1 MMAEPTHAGRWTY
14 RGVFLALSALV
25 IFAKLLPLHPGPG
38 KFPGPDLLV
47 LMACAWV
54 VRRPDYLPVVLVVF
68 VFLMADLLF
77 MRPPGLWA
85 ALTVIGLEALRRRS
99 VVLRDSGFLTEWLT
113 VSVVI
118 TSMVLANA
126 MVLTV
131 FVVDQP
137 GLGLTLIRLITT
149 LLVYPIVVVLAA
161 RAVGIRKIAP
171 GEVDRLGHR
180 Q

>member
-1 MMAEPTHAGRWTY
+1 MAETTHAGRWTY
-14 RGVFLALSALV
+14 RGVFLALAALV

-38 KFPGPDLLV
+38 RFPGPDILI

-54 VRRPDYLPVVLVVF
+54 VRRPDFLPVAIVVA
-68 VFLMADLLF
+68 VFLLADLLF
-77 MRPPGLWA
+77 MRPPGLWT
-85 ALTVIGLEALRRRS
+85 ALAVIGTEALRRRS
-99 VVLRDSGFLTEWLT
+99 VALRDGGFLSEWLT

-118 TSMVLANA
+118 TAMFLANA
-126 MVLTV
+126 LVLTV

-149 LLVYPIVVVLAA
+149 LLVYPVVVVLAA
-161 RAVGIRKIAP
+161 RAVGLRKIAP

>member
-1 MMAEPTHAGRWTY
+1 MAEATQAGRWTY
-14 RGVFLALSALV
+14 RGVFIALAALV
-25 IFAKLLPLHPGPG
+25 VFAKLLPLHPGPG
-38 KFPGPDLLV
+38 RFPGPDILI
-47 LMACAWV
+47 LMACAWI
-54 VRRPDYLPVVLVVF
+54 VRRPDYLPVFLVAL
-68 VFLMADLLF
+68 VFLIADMLF

-85 ALTVIGLEALRRRS
+85 ALAVVGLEALRRRS

-113 VSVVI
+113 VAAIV
-118 TSMVLANA
+118 TGMFLANA
-126 MVLTV
+126 LILTV

-161 RAVGIRKIAP
+161 RAVGLRKIAP

>member
-1 MMAEPTHAGRWTY
+1 MAETTQAGRWTY
-14 RGVFLALSALV
+14 CGVFLALASLV
-25 IFAKLLPLHPGPG
+25 VFAKLLPLHPGPG
-38 KFPGPDLLV
+38 RFPGPDILI
-47 LMACAWV
+47 LMACAWI
-54 VRRPDYLPVVLVVF
+54 VRRPDYLPVLLIAF
-68 VFLMADLLF
+68 VFLMADVLF
-77 MRPPGLWA
+77 MRPPGLWT
-85 ALTVIGLEALRRRS
+85 ALAILGLEALRRRS

-113 VSVVI
+113 VSTVI
-118 TSMVLANA
+118 TGMFLANA
-126 MVLTV
+126 LVLAV

-161 RAVGIRKIAP
+161 RAVGLRKIAP